1 MPVHFTYSIIMAAK
15 RIAQSAINW
24 SAMAEKVSESQRPM
38 FNAFK
43 LKSDQY
49 LRRFVTK
56 IMTI

>member
-1 MPVHFTYSIIMAAK
+1 MAAK